1 MGMRERL
8 RRPLRRAPHGRVLT
22 LSLPELLLLGFLV
35 LSAAGTVLLSL
46 PIAAYQPLTWHQ
58 ALFTATSAV
67 TVTGLGVVDTPAL
80 TGFGQ
85 GVVLVL
91 IQLGGIGFMTC
102 AAMMMVMLG
111 IRLPMHQKK
120 LVSESLEH
128 TSFHDLVEMVR
139 LVILFSLIAE
149 LIGTLLLAL
158 AWVPDHGLAEGLW
171 VSAFHAISAFNNAG
185 FSTWSGSLTGEVADP
200 LVNAVISLLFIVGG
214 LGFLVIAELVNW
226 RPGTRLSLHT
236 RVVLHATL
244 WLVLVA
250 LLTLLLLEWRNPATL
265 GGLEGLG
272 ARLQAAWFQAVTP
285 RTAGFNTLDTGAMTD
300 PTALLTMLWMFIGAG
315 SGSTA
320 SGIKVTTL
328 VVLLL
333 VARAFLRG
341 EGRPVLF
348 GRSLPDNTVMEAVAV
363 ALAGMLLI
371 FTCLL
376 ILTITERGQ
385 AFLDLAFESV
395 SAFGTVGLSRGIT
408 AELSVPGQLAITVT
422 MLLGRVGPIS
432 LGYLIARRKV
442 KGFRYAEGKVHIG

>member
-1 MGMRERL
+1 MRERL
-8 RRPLRRAPHGRVLT
+8 RRPVRRAPHGRVIT
-22 LSLPELLLLGFLV
+22 LSLPELLLLGFLA
-35 LSAAGTVLLSL
+35 LSAVGTLLLSL
-46 PIAAYQPLTWHQ
+46 SIAAYHPLTWHQ

-67 TVTGLGVVDTPAL
+67 TVTGLGVVDTSSL
-80 TGFGQ
+80 TWFGQ

-91 IQLGGIGFMTC
+91 IQVGGLGFMTC

-111 IRLPMHQKK
+111 VRLPMNQKK
-120 LVSESLEH
+120 LISESLDH
-128 TSFHDLVEMVR
+128 TSFPSLIQMVR
-139 LVILFSLIAE
+139 LVMIFSLIAE
-149 LIGTLLLAL
+149 LSGTLLLAF
-158 AWVPDHGLAEGLW
+158 AWVPDYGLAEGLW

-185 FSTWSGSLTGEVADP
+185 FSTWSGSLTHEVADP
-200 LVNAVISLLFIVGG
+200 LVNAVISLLFITGG

-226 RPGTRLSLHT
+226 RPAARVSLHT
-236 RVVLHATL
+236 RIVLHATF
-244 WLVLVA
+244 WLVVVAMLAVLV
-250 LLTLLLLEWRNPATL
+250 LEWQNPATL
-265 GGLEGLG
+265 GGLDGLG
-272 ARLQAAWFQAVTP
+272 ARFQAAWFQAVTP
-285 RTAGFNTLDTGAMTD
+285 RTAGFNTLDTGAMSD
-300 PTALLTMLWMFIGAG
+300 PTALLTMFWMFIGAG

-341 EGRPVLF
+341 EARPVAF

-376 ILTITERGQ
+376 ILTITESGQ
-385 AFLDLAFESV
+385 TFLDLAFESV

-408 AELSVPGQLAITVT
+408 GELSVPGQLAIILT

-432 LGYLIARRKV
+432 LGYLIAKRKI

>member
-1 MGMRERL
+1 MGLRERL
-8 RRPLRRAPHGRVLT
+8 RRPVRRAPHGRR
-22 LSLPELLLLGFLV
+22 LSLNLPELLLLGFFV
-35 LSAAGTVLLSL
+35 LSGVGTVLLSL
-46 PIAAYQPLTWHQ
+46 PIAAYQPLTWDQ

-67 TVTGLGVVDTPAL
+67 TVTGLGVIDTPSL

-85 GVVLVL
+85 VVVLAL
-91 IQLGGIGFMTC
+91 IQVGGLGFMTC

-120 LVSESLEH
+120 LISESLEH
-128 TSFHDLVEMVR
+128 TSFQSLVEMVR
-139 LVILFSLIAE
+139 LVILFALVAE
-149 LIGTLLLAL
+149 VIGTLLLAL
-158 AWVPDHGLAEGLW
+158 AWVPDYGLAKGLW
-171 VSAFHAISAFNNAG
+171 ISVFHAISAFNNAG

-226 RPGTRLSLHT
+226 RSLERLSLHT
-236 RVVLHATL
+236 RIVLHATF

-250 LLTLLLLEWRNPATL
+250 MLSLLLLEWNNPATL
-265 GGLEGLG
+265 GGLEGIG
-272 ARLQAAWFQAVTP
+272 TRLQAAWFQAVTP
-285 RTAGFNTLDTGAMTD
+285 RTAGFNTLDIGAMSD
-300 PTALLTMLWMFIGAG
+300 STALLTMLWMFIGAG

-320 SGIKVTTL
+320 SGIKVTTM
-328 VVLLL
+328 VVLVL

-341 EGRPVLF
+341 ESRAMAF
-348 GRSLPDNTVMEAVAV
+348 SRSLPDNTVMEAVAV

-376 ILTITERGQ
+376 VLTITESGQ

-408 AELSVPGQLAITVT
+408 AELSLPGQLAIIVT

-432 LGYLIARRKV
+432 LGYLVARRKV
-442 KGFRYAEGKVHIG
+442 TGFRYAEGKVHIG

>member
-8 RRPLRRAPHGRVLT
+8 RRPVRRAPHGRVIT
-22 LSLPELLLLGFLV
+22 LSLPELLLLGFLA
-35 LSAAGTVLLSL
+35 LSAVGTLLLSL
-46 PIAAYQPLTWHQ
+46 SIAAYHPLTWHQ

-67 TVTGLGVVDTPAL
+67 TVTGLGVVDTSSL
-80 TGFGQ
+80 TWFGQ

-91 IQLGGIGFMTC
+91 IQVGGLGFMTC

-111 IRLPMHQKK
+111 VRLPMNQKK
-120 LVSESLEH
+120 LISESLDH
-128 TSFHDLVEMVR
+128 TSFPSLIQMVR
-139 LVILFSLIAE
+139 LVMIFSLIAE
-149 LIGTLLLAL
+149 LSGTLLLAF
-158 AWVPDHGLAEGLW
+158 AWVPDYGLAEGLW

-185 FSTWSGSLTGEVADP
+185 FSTWSGSLTHEVADP
-200 LVNAVISLLFIVGG
+200 LVNAVISLLFITGG

-226 RPGTRLSLHT
+226 RPAARVSLHT
-236 RVVLHATL
+236 RIVLHATF
-244 WLVLVA
+244 WLVVVAMLAVLV
-250 LLTLLLLEWRNPATL
+250 LEWQNPATL
-265 GGLEGLG
+265 GGLDGLG
-272 ARLQAAWFQAVTP
+272 ARFQAAWFQAVTP
-285 RTAGFNTLDTGAMTD
+285 RTAGFNTLDTGAMSD
-300 PTALLTMLWMFIGAG
+300 PTALLTMFWMFIGAG

-341 EGRPVLF
+341 EARPVAF

-376 ILTITERGQ
+376 ILTITESGQ
-385 AFLDLAFESV
+385 TFLDLAFESV

-408 AELSVPGQLAITVT
+408 GELSVPGQLAIILT

-432 LGYLIARRKV
+432 LGYLIAKRKI